1 MSDLISTPTFDV
13 GCFPGLRDA
22 MSPGGTS
29 TLELQ
34 EVADDVAAEQ
44 ETLPVSEAATDVDEL
59 GPEFAQ
65 LQATLL
71 EASKGVTDGTDM
83 EYKRLMQQCE
93 AFLVSMGLLRNG
105 EVFFCRTPRRE
116 VPTFIVAWIMNTCSK
131 AAFC

>member
-1 MSDLISTPTFDV
+1 MQPVVHLKSSITIPCQLPSSTIMSDLISTPTFNV

-22 MSPGGTS
+22 MSPGGAS

-83 EYKRLMQQCE
+83 EYKR
-93 AFLVSMGLLRNG
+93 
-105 EVFFCRTPRRE
+105 
-116 VPTFIVAWIMNTCSK
+116 
-131 AAFC
+131 